1 MNTLKRGYSIVRK
14 DNKVISDI
22 DKVKVEDL
30 IDVNIK
36 NVYNITES
44 SIEIYLN
51 KIGKDR
57 VLLGNYE
64 RNLL

>member
-1 MNTLKRGYSIVRK
+1 MLRGK
-14 DNKVISDI
+14 DLNSY
-22 DKVKVEDL
+22 
-30 IDVNIK
+30 